1 MKFGENLKKVRKNK
15 KMSQEQLAEKV
26 NVSRQS
32 ISKWETGEAYPEM
45 NNILQLCKIFNC
57 KINDLIHTDMSDI
70 SSLDEEIIMNVVKFN
85 EKKQKQVKSL
95 SNVIELIGKIGGI
108 VLKVAIPFIIVA
120 MLIIPYII
128 NNIEI
133 KENNISSKTDKIEIT
148 DDNKLEAFDFISI
161 DLTEE
166 LNQQE
171 VIDILDNNSKIEIIQ
186 AEDKNLELRL
196 KQLDT
201 EQKAISNEKEAVQK
215 VIEKNPGGPRE
226 LQTLC
231 ASGTKVRF
239 VEGESR
245 LSEGIFLAKEIA
257 GMVGGVDMLDTGGG
271 GKQEGNRAFSD
282 IAVLAR
288 THQRLKELEACLLQA
303 GIPCEIR
310 GRGSY
315 LEAEEVK
322 RALGYFQSLLEGKQ
336 PRFTPGIEGAEEEYR
351 ALLSRECPER
361 ILGRWRTQVE
371 DSKALG
377 ALTRAADAFA

>member
-1 MKFGENLKKVRKNK
+1 MQFGENLKKVRKNK

-133 KENNISSKTDKIEIT
+133 KENNIFSKTDKIEIT
-148 DDNKLEAFDFISI
+148 DDNKLEAFNFISI

-171 VIDILDNNSKIEIIQ
+171 VIDILNNNSKIEII
-186 AEDKNLELRL
+186 AYIEIGFIFLLASLIIMIIILKNVEKLFNNIKNNHTPFTMDNVNYIKKTAYLMIVL
-196 KQLDT
+196 ILIT
-201 EQKAISNEKEAVQK
+201 PISGLLFNSIFGMSNENTGFELMNILEILIIFSMSYIFEYGYEIQK
-215 VIEKNPGGPRE
+215 
-226 LQTLC
+226 
-231 ASGTKVRF
+231 
-239 VEGESR
+239 
-245 LSEGIFLAKEIA
+245 
-257 GMVGGVDMLDTGGG
+257 
-271 GKQEGNRAFSD
+271 
-282 IAVLAR
+282 
-288 THQRLKELEACLLQA
+288 
-303 GIPCEIR
+303 
-310 GRGSY
+310 
-315 LEAEEVK
+315 
-322 RALGYFQSLLEGKQ
+322 
-336 PRFTPGIEGAEEEYR
+336 
-351 ALLSRECPER
+351 
-361 ILGRWRTQVE
+361 
-371 DSKALG
+371 DSKG
-377 ALTRAADAFA
+377 KIYGE